1 MRRIVLFLATTLSL
15 LTCVAAHAGPIGIHP
30 GLKVGVTVAH
40 FDYASI
46 SSSTQAL
53 ESRSKMTFGGSLR
66 LDIGRSFSLQPELLY
81 VPSGAKGSFVV
92 DDGITPTSVD
102 GILKMNYLEFPI
114 LAKFRFPGGGA
125 MAPNFY
131 LAPSAALNLASKLE
145 ADLSAFGLSPEEGEV
160 DIKDEVQS
168 LLFGGAIGGGFD
180 MRAGKGIVTLDAR
193 YSKSFS
199 DIFKGA
205 TTGGSAGL
213 FDAADADNSS
223 LSVTLGYAF

>member
-1 MRRIVLFLATTLSL
+1 MRRITLFTAAAFSL
-15 LTCVAAHAGPIGIHP
+15 LTFSAAGAGPIGIHP
-30 GLKVGVTVAH
+30 GLKIGLTVSN
-40 FDYASI
+40 FDYPSI
-46 SSSTQAL
+46 STVTQDL
-53 ESRSKMTFGGSLR
+53 ESRSQVTFGGYLR
-66 LDIGRSFSLQPELLY
+66 FDVGRVFSLQPELQY

-92 DDGITPTSVD
+92 DDGVTPVSVD
-102 GILKMNYLEFPI
+102 GVLKMNYLELPL

-125 MAPNFY
+125 LTPNFY
-131 LAPSAALNLASKLE
+131 VAPSAAVNLASKLD
-145 ADLSAFGLSPEEGEV
+145 ADLTALGISPAEGGV

-180 MRAGKGIVTLDAR
+180 VRAGSGILTLDAR
-193 YSKSFS
+193 YSRSLS
-199 DIFKGA
+199 DIFKGT